1 MYSALLLEDFI
12 TGLRRNIAIN
22 DSVSTFIAGLLAGVY
37 GTQKPIIATAVYK
50 GVANFGPLFNLIEGL
65 GHKKFSAVITK
76 FTMPIDKVVKSIK
89 DGSFIAPSSK
99 FYDIIQIG
107 VTLLLLFLGF
117 IIGKLISFRL
127 SKEKQS
133 NLVKQFKRYLIVNII
148 SFVVIFII
156 TSLYIP
162 ILRREWLGGELQK
175 IDFSTFKDSDNI
187 IKRAVA
193 KAYDLVITK
202 YPKFAKV
209 PLYYVAESDVY
220 GFYCIKYTNKSA
232 LGIPNRLELPLTED
246 ELIAIYLHEFGH
258 LLNAD
263 SGSSTVSIVV
273 GFVVLRVHMFTK
285 IASLQL
291 ATELGSSI
299 IDRFFAA
306 VASFNQEITADVFAA
321 SMGYGPQLRSAL
333 RKLEASMRGSTVT
346 TDQTSAFIHKFL
358 SHPTV
363 DKRADYIEQAEKH
376 FKQETNELFQKSTEV
391 VKEGLNKEN
400 VNV

>member
-1 MYSALLLEDFI
+1 VYSAILLEDFV

-37 GTQKPIIATAVYK
+37 GAQKPIIATAAYK
-50 GVANFGPLFNLIEGL
+50 GVANFGSLFDLIEGL
-65 GHKKFSAVITK
+65 GYKKFSAVITK

-156 TSLYIP
+156 TSLYMP
-162 ILRREWLGGELQK
+162 TLRRAWLGGELQK

-202 YPKFAKV
+202 YPEFAKV
-209 PLYYVAESDVY
+209 PLYYVAEDDVY
-220 GFYCIKYTNKSA
+220 GFYCIKYTDKSV
-232 LGIPNRLELPLTED
+232 LGIPYRLEPPLTED

-258 LLNAD
+258 LLNVD
-263 SGSSTVSIVV
+263 SGSSTAAIIVS
-273 GFVVLRVHMFTK
+273 FVVLRVRMFTK
-285 IASLQL
+285 MTNLQL
-291 ATELGSSI
+291 ATELGSII

-321 SMGYGPQLRSAL
+321 SMGYGSQLRSAL
-333 RKLEASMRGSTVT
+333 RKLEASMKGSTAT

-358 SHPTV
+358 SHPQTN
-363 DKRADYIEQAEKH
+363 KRVDYIEQAENH
-376 FKQETNELFQKSTEV
+376 FKQQTNELVQKSTEV
-391 VKEGLNKEN
+391 VKEGLNKEKAG
-400 VNV
+400 V